1 LNSFFNE
8 LILISV
14 SIAMGIIYSAIHTL
28 YLNLR
33 AVFRTFSD
41 LNTEFSAALARINTS
56 PGLPVPNPTSSFWQ
70 EDPPFPELVDVKSP
84 TLPPTADIVIIGS
97 GITGTSIAW
106 TLLHQVSALGINR
119 RIVMLEARTLCSG
132 ATGRN
137 GGHIKTEPHGEFAM
151 LKKRF
156 GAERAAKIIR
166 FKTRHVDVLTELAGT
181 QGIDTA
187 EGRKVETVDLHFDK
201 EMFEKRKVCVADL
214 EKHIPEMVKDYK
226 IWEAVE
232 ATKVSLVFP
241 INPFYPLLITH
252 NRNSPHRPT
261 S

>member
-1 LNSFFNE
+1 
-8 LILISV
+8 
-14 SIAMGIIYSAIHTL
+14 
-28 YLNLR
+28 
-33 AVFRTFSD
+33 
-41 LNTEFSAALARINTS
+41 
-56 PGLPVPNPTSSFWQ
+56 
-70 EDPPFPELVDVKSP
+70 
-84 TLPPTADIVIIGS
+84 
-97 GITGTSIAW
+97 
-106 TLLHQVSALGINR
+106 
-119 RIVMLEARTLCSG
+119 MLEARKLCSG

-166 FKTRHVDVLTELAGT
+166 FKTRHVDVLTELAET

-201 EMFEKRKVCVADL
+201 EIFEKRKMCVADL

-241 INPFYPLLITH
+241 INPFYPLLIMH
-252 NRNSPHRPT
+252 NSNSPHRPT
-261 S
+261 SQAQYPTPPAPYSPTDSSPPSSRPSSRSIPLSSQSKLTPQ